1 MTSSTAMLSPRPQS
15 SWSTSGKSTHPPY
28 HRPNNDR
35 ISQRTGKYY
44 MIRNLTATPSHSN
57 QSASLLHLLM
67 RPSPILA
74 TSSLALV
81 AGTFSVYHL
90 RSCSQLTTSSFLSL
104 YSVSCT
110 LESVRVSIS
119 FPCLAPSTY
128 VRLTVS
134 RAGSKVANLLS
145 FLAMAKILAVFNISK
160 PVDANGNPIDPV
172 IDYNDGTIRYV
183 FVFCVARYNT
193 DPRTVWVSFI
203 LVTLRR
209 SSA

>member
-1 MTSSTAMLSPRPQS
+1 MPLPRTTSSTAMFSPRLQS
-15 SWSTSGKSTHPPY
+15 SRSTSGKSTHPPY
-28 HRPNNDR
+28 RRPNNDR
-35 ISQRTGKYY
+35 ISQRTGKSYT
-44 MIRNLTATPSHSN
+44 IRNFTATSSHSN
-57 QSASLLHLLM
+57 QSASLLHLLV

-81 AGTFSVYHL
+81 ADTFPVYHF

-119 FPCLAPSTY
+119 FHYLAPSTC

-145 FLAMAKILAVFNISK
+145 FLAMAKILTVFNISE
-160 PVDANGNPIDPV
+160 PVVANGNPIEPV
-172 IDYNDGTIRYV
+172 IDYNDGTMRYV
-183 FVFCVARYNT
+183 FVFCVARYST
-193 DPRTVWVSFI
+193 DPRTV
-203 LVTLRR
+203 
-209 SSA
+209 